1 MTISYKN
8 IKNIIDRII
17 AFFLIVL
24 LSPIF
29 IIIGLIIFIDMG
41 QPIFFSQ
48 RRPGYK
54 NKIFKIYKFRTMKI
68 TFDKKGYLLPDSER
82 ITTIGNILRNNS
94 LDELPQLLNILI
106 GNMSFI
112 GPRPLLEEYLPL
124 YNKEQSK
131 RHNVKPGLTCL
142 SQINGR
148 NSINWE
154 KKFQFDIFYVNNYS
168 FLMDLKI
175 LLITFWKVLK
185 KEGINSSKSNP
196 MEIFRGN

>member
-1 MTISYKN
+1 MIFKYRN
-8 IKNIIDRII
+8 IKNFLDRIL
-17 AFFLIVL
+17 AFILVII
-24 LSPIF
+24 LSPIYL
-29 IIIGLIIFIDMG
+29 IIGLIIFINMG
-41 QPIFFSQ
+41 QPIIFSQ

-54 NKIFKIYKFRTMKI
+54 NKIFKIYKFRTMRI
-68 TFDKKGYLLPDSER
+68 TYNSEGYLLPDSER
-82 ITTIGNILRNNS
+82 ITKIGNFLRSNS
-94 LDELPQLLNILI
+94 LDELPQLFNIVI

-124 YNKEQSK
+124 YNKEQST

-154 KKFQFDIFYVNNYS
+154 KKFYFDILYVNNYS

-196 MEIFRGN
+196 MDIFRGN

>member
-1 MTISYKN
+1 MIFKYRN
-8 IKNIIDRII
+8 IKNFLDRIL
-17 AFFLIVL
+17 AFILVII
-24 LSPIF
+24 LSPIYL
-29 IIIGLIIFIDMG
+29 IIGLIIFINMG
-41 QPIFFSQ
+41 QPIIFSQ

-54 NKIFKIYKFRTMKI
+54 NKIFKIYKFRTMRI
-68 TFDKKGYLLPDSER
+68 IYNSEGYLLPDSER
-82 ITTIGNILRNNS
+82 ITKIGNFLRSNS
-94 LDELPQLLNILI
+94 LDELPQLFNIVI

-124 YNKEQSK
+124 YNKEQST

-154 KKFQFDIFYVNNYS
+154 KKFYFDILYVNNYS

-196 MEIFRGN
+196 MDIFRGN

>member
-1 MTISYKN
+1 MITKYKN
-8 IKNIIDRII
+8 IKNIIDRIL
-17 AFFLIVL
+17 AFILVIL
-24 LSPIF
+24 LSPIYLF
-29 IIIGLIIFIDMG
+29 IGLMIFIDLG
-41 QPIFFSQ
+41 KPIIFSQ

-54 NKIFKIYKFRTMKI
+54 NKVFKIYKFRTMKI
-68 TFDKKGYLLPDSER
+68 AYSNNGHLLPDSER
-82 ITTIGNILRNNS
+82 ITRIGSFLRSNS
-94 LDELPQLLNILI
+94 LDELPQIFNILI

-148 NSINWE
+148 NSINWDE
-154 KKFQFDIFYVNNYS
+154 KFHYDVLYVNNYS

-175 LLITFWKVLK
+175 LFITFWKVLK
-185 KEGINSSKSNP
+185 KEGINSSKSTP

>member
-1 MTISYKN
+1 MITKYKN
-8 IKNIIDRII
+8 IKSILDRIL
-17 AFFLIVL
+17 AFILVIL
-24 LSPIF
+24 LSPIYL
-29 IIIGLIIFIDMG
+29 IIGLIIFIDLG
-41 QPIFFSQ
+41 KPIIFSQ

-54 NKIFKIYKFRTMKI
+54 NKLFKIYKFRTMKI
-68 TFDKKGYLLPDSER
+68 SYSNDGHLLPDSER
-82 ITTIGNILRNNS
+82 ITRVGSFLRSNS
-94 LDELPQLLNILI
+94 LDELPQLFNILI

-124 YNKEQSK
+124 YNEEQSK

-148 NSINWE
+148 NSINWD
-154 KKFQFDIFYVNNYS
+154 KKFYFDVLYVNNYS

-175 LLITFWKVLK
+175 LFITFWKVLK
-185 KEGINSSKSNP
+185 KEGINSSKSIP

>member
-1 MTISYKN
+1 MNITYKN
-8 IKNIIDRII
+8 IKNIIDKII
-17 AFFLIVL
+17 AFILIIL
-24 LSPIF
+24 FIPIF
-29 IIIGLIIFIDMG
+29 LLIGLIIFIDMG
-41 QPIFFSQ
+41 QPIFFLQ

-54 NKIFKIYKFRTMKI
+54 NKIFKVYKFRTMKI
-68 TFDKKGYLLPDSER
+68 TYSSNGDLLPDTER
-82 ITTIGNILRNNS
+82 ITKIGNILRSYS

-148 NSINWE
+148 NSIDWE
-154 KKFQFDIFYVNNYS
+154 KKLQFDIFYVNNYS

-175 LLITFWKVLK
+175 LIITFWKVIK
-185 KEGINSSKSNP
+185 KEGINSTKNTP
-196 MEIFRGN
+196 MEIFRGK

>member
-1 MTISYKN
+1 MTITYQE

-17 AFFLIVL
+17 AFVLIIL

-29 IIIGLIIFIDMG
+29 VIIGLIIYIDMG

-54 NKIFKIYKFRTMKI
+54 NKIFKVYKFRTMKI
-68 TFDKKGYLLPDSER
+68 TLNNRGDLLPDSER
-82 ITTIGNILRNNS
+82 ITKIGNILRSFS

-112 GPRPLLEEYLPL
+112 GPRPLLEQYLPL

-148 NSINWE
+148 NSIDWE
-154 KKFQFDIFYVNNYS
+154 KKFQFDIFYVNNYC
-168 FLMDLKI
+168 FLKLP
-175 LLITFWKVLK
+175 F
-185 KEGINSSKSNP
+185 
-196 MEIFRGN
+196 